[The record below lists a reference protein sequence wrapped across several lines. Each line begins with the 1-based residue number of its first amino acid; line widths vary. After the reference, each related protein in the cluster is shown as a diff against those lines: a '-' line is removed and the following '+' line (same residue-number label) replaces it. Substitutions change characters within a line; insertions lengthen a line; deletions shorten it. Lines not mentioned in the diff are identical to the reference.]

1 MRELG
6 PSTKLNISPI
16 RQCKFMTD
24 IVVVSACRSPIG
36 AFGGSLKAI
45 QAPELGGQV
54 IKAAVERA
62 GIDPAII
69 GDLRFGNCLEPP
81 KALNVARISA
91 LLGGIP
97 WTVPAVTVNRVCTS
111 AMESIVSGSLMIQT
125 GYTDVILAGG
135 VESMSNVPYCVE
147 NARWGMRLFDGVFMD
162 ALTTG
167 LHAGSH
173 FYPHPE
179 TGKHYIMGETAEFL
193 NEKYGFTREEQD
205 TVALRS
211 QNNAERATNE
221 GDFKEEI
228 VSIEIKGRKKT
239 TIVERDEH
247 FRPGLTMEDLTK
259 LRPAFKKDGTVTAG
273 NSSGI
278 NDGAAAMVLMSGAK
292 AEELGLKPIAKL
304 TGYGMGCSEPH
315 LMGESPIAAV
325 QELIE
330 RSGQGFKDWDLVEL
344 NEAFASQYLAVEKG
358 LTPLGFD
365 REKVNVNGSG
375 IGLGHPVGCT
385 GSRIVVTLLHALK
398 KKGLKTGMATLC
410 GGGGVSMATSWELV

>member
-1 MRELG
+1 
-6 PSTKLNISPI
+6 
-16 RQCKFMTD
+16 MTD

-36 AFGGSLKAI
+36 AFGGSLKEL

-54 IKAAVERA
+54 IKAAVDKA

-69 GDLRFGNCLEPP
+69 GDLRFGNCFEPP
-81 KALNVARISA
+81 KALNIARISS
-91 LLGGIP
+91 LLAGVP
-97 WTVPAVTVNRVCTS
+97 WTVPAVTINRVCTS
-111 AMESIVSGSLMIQT
+111 AMEAIVSGSLQIST

-147 NARWGMRLFDGVFMD
+147 NARWGVRLFDGVFMD

-179 TGKHYIMGETAEFL
+179 TRKHYIMGETAEFL
-193 NEKYGFTREEQD
+193 NEKYGFSREDQD
-205 TVALRS
+205 IVALRS

-228 VSIEIKGRKKT
+228 VQIEIKGRKET
-239 TIVERDEH
+239 TVVERDEH
-247 FRPGLTMEDLTK
+247 FRPGLTMEDLSK
-259 LRPAFKKDGTVTAG
+259 LRPAFRKDGTVTAG

-278 NDGAAAMVLMSGAK
+278 NDGAAAMILMSGDK
-292 AEELGLKPIAKL
+292 ANELGLNPIAKL

-315 LMGESPIAAV
+315 LMGESPVAAV
-325 QELIE
+325 QQLID
-330 RSGQGFKDWDLVEL
+330 RTGQGFKDWDLVEL

-385 GSRIVVTLLHALK
+385 GARIVITLLYALK
-398 KKGLKTGMATLC
+398 KRGLKSGMATLC
-410 GGGGVSMATSWELV
+410 GGGGVSMATSWEML

>member
-1 MRELG
+1 MR
-6 PSTKLNISPI
+6 TNRDI
-16 RQCKFMTD
+16 RHYIRCASMKD

-36 AFGGSLKAI
+36 AFGGSLKDL

-69 GDLRFGNCLEPP
+69 GDLKFGNCFEPP
-81 KALNVARISA
+81 KALNIARVAA

-97 WTVPAVTVNRVCTS
+97 WTVPAVTINRVCTS
-111 AMESIVSGSLMIQT
+111 AMEAIISGALQIET
-125 GYTDVILAGG
+125 GFTDVVLAGG

-147 NARWGMRLFDGVFMD
+147 NARWGVRLFDGVFMD
-162 ALTTG
+162 AMMTG
-167 LHAGSH
+167 LHGGSH

-193 NEKYGFTREEQD
+193 NDKYDFSREDQD
-205 TVALRS
+205 IVALRS

-228 VSIEIKGRKKT
+228 VPIEIKGRKETKT
-239 TIVERDEH
+239 VDKDEH
-247 FRPGLTMEDLTK
+247 FRPGLTMENLSK

-278 NDGAAAMVLMSGAK
+278 NDGSAAMIIMTQEK
-292 AEELGLKPIAKL
+292 ADELGLKPIARL

-315 LMGESPIAAV
+315 LMGESPIASV
-325 QELIE
+325 KNLIE
-330 RSGQGFKDWDLVEL
+330 RTGQGFSDWDLVEL
-344 NEAFASQYLAVEKG
+344 NEAFASQYLAVESG
-358 LTPLGFD
+358 LKPLGFD

-385 GSRIVVTLLHALK
+385 GARIVVTLLHALK
-398 KKGLKTGMATLC
+398 KRGLKTGMATLC
-410 GGGGVSMATSWELV
+410 GGGGISTATTWELI